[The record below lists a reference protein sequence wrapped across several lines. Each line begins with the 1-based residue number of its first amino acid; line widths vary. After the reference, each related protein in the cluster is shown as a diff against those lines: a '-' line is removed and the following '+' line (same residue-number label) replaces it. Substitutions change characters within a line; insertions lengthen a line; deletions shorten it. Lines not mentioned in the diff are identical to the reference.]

1 MLYCLDLSEKP
12 TSTKFGL
19 KAEPINLLS
28 SIIAYSNNNWRWL
41 HTKQVLNYDNM
52 KRRSTLP
59 PGHSGWELGISN
71 VGQSQQPFIF
81 RTFWL
86 GFSGEI
92 YVDCDASLME
102 ALKLLISSLELLK
115 CDWVILSELVR
126 LSFIFFSG
134 DWFDLAPSGEFP
146 TLNR

>member
-1 MLYCLDLSEKP
+1 M
-12 TSTKFGL
+12 
-19 KAEPINLLS
+19 
-28 SIIAYSNNNWRWL
+28 
-41 HTKQVLNYDNM
+41 
-52 KRRSTLP
+52 
-59 PGHSGWELGISN
+59 
-71 VGQSQQPFIF
+71 
-81 RTFWL
+81 
-86 GFSGEI
+86 
-92 YVDCDASLME
+92 DCDASLME